1 MDAEAASVAPESAA
15 DHVLGVYSS
24 PSEIGGF
31 SGTVLVIE
39 RGLSGDL
46 GYWKTHYTDVV
57 SPNDIEQDIQAGSV
71 LVEGDHVYIPEA
83 YGYYRDGVP
92 RLQTSI
98 NRCTLVK
105 INGHQ
110 TLMRDDAYNV
120 YQQENRLYDYGILF
134 KVSDDLPRLHEID
147 EVEHKSIKVLYDDRS
162 KAWEDSYVQGPNER

>member
-1 MDAEAASVAPESAA
+1 MDAEAAIMAPESAA
-15 DHVLGVYSS
+15 DRVLGVYSS

-57 SPNDIEQDIQAGSV
+57 SPDDIEQDIQAGSV
-71 LVEGDHVYIPEA
+71 LVEGNHVYIPEA

-92 RLQTSI
+92 RLQASI
-98 NRCTLVK
+98 ARYTLVK

-120 YQQENRLYDYGILF
+120 YQQENRLYDYGILI
-134 KVSDDLPRLHEID
+134 KVSDDPPRLHALD
-147 EVEHKSIKVLYDDRS
+147 EVEHKSIKVLYNDPSQEWHDP
-162 KAWEDSYVQGPNER
+162 YVHGPNER